1 MQRVNQ
7 VRPQLGFHDDH
18 QLGIHLVE
26 EAVHGAGQ
34 IVGQIDVMY
43 VFAESGLDAF

>member
-7 VRPQLGFHDDH
+7 VSHSSVSMMITSLGFT
-18 QLGIHLVE
+18 VE